1 MVGGRRRRSAQQAAE
16 GGRRLGDLLVD
27 ELGAAFRLGLHRG
40 LRHAV
45 TQVLR
50 GEIQAEGLQ
59 RLRDGGDLREDVD
72 AVHVLV
78 HHAVE
83 AAHLPLDAAQS
94 RQVLRLVPVHL
105 VRGPVAVAGVRRGGR
120 KGRGG
125 GGRRRRAVRAHT
137 PVLYPRG
144 VWVKGSA
151 DAGALLRQRGGGFAQ
166 IGDQAADIA
175 EIVKSTDMSLVR
187 GFPKIPQMAAKTS
200 EMVHDAVRS
209 FVDRDLALATAT
221 QAADDAVDRMFD
233 EVATEMI
240 DFIVHADAAD
250 AQKAID
256 VIMIAKYLE
265 RIGDHATNIA
275 EWVDFS
281 ITGVHDVSFDTKS
294 A

>member
-1 MVGGRRRRSAQQAAE
+1 MRSRFDQQLMQLNEMLVQTGELCEQAISQTMVALSSSSDEIAREVIRADAHIDQMERDIEHLCLKLLLQQQPVA
-16 GGRRLGDLLVD
+16 
-27 ELGAAFRLGLHRG
+27 
-40 LRHAV
+40 
-45 TQVLR
+45 
-50 GEIQAEGLQ
+50 
-59 RLRDGGDLREDVD
+59 GDLRQVS
-72 AVHVLV
+72 
-78 HHAVE
+78 
-83 AAHLPLDAAQS
+83 AALKMITDME
-94 RQVLRLVPVHL
+94 R
-105 VRGPVAVAGVRRGGR
+105 
-120 KGRGG
+120 
-125 GGRRRRAVRAHT
+125 
-137 PVLYPRG
+137 
-144 VWVKGSA
+144 
-151 DAGALLRQRGGGFAQ
+151 

-187 GFPKIPQMAAKTS
+187 GFPKIPQMAAKTA

-221 QAADDAVDRMFD
+221 QAADDAVDQMFD

-275 EWVDFS
+275 EWVDFA

>member
-1 MVGGRRRRSAQQAAE
+1 MRSRFDQQLMQLKEMLVQTGELCEQAISQTMVALSSSSDEIAREVIRADAHIDQMERDIEHLCLKLLLQQQPVA
-16 GGRRLGDLLVD
+16 
-27 ELGAAFRLGLHRG
+27 
-40 LRHAV
+40 
-45 TQVLR
+45 
-50 GEIQAEGLQ
+50 
-59 RLRDGGDLREDVD
+59 GDLRQVS
-72 AVHVLV
+72 
-78 HHAVE
+78 
-83 AAHLPLDAAQS
+83 AALKMITDME
-94 RQVLRLVPVHL
+94 R
-105 VRGPVAVAGVRRGGR
+105 
-120 KGRGG
+120 
-125 GGRRRRAVRAHT
+125 
-137 PVLYPRG
+137 
-144 VWVKGSA
+144 
-151 DAGALLRQRGGGFAQ
+151 

-187 GFPKIPQMAAKTS
+187 GFPKIPQMAAKTA
-200 EMVHDAVRS
+200 EMVHDAVQS

-281 ITGVHDVSFDTKS
+281 ITGVHDVIFDTKS

>member
-1 MVGGRRRRSAQQAAE
+1 MRSRFDQQLMQLKEMLVQTGELCEQAISQTMVALSSSSDEIAREVIRADAQIDQME
-16 GGRRLGDLLVD
+16 RDIEHLCLKLL
-27 ELGAAFRLGLHRG
+27 
-40 LRHAV
+40 
-45 TQVLR
+45 
-50 GEIQAEGLQ
+50 LQ
-59 RLRDGGDLREDVD
+59 QQPVAGDLRQVS
-72 AVHVLV
+72 
-78 HHAVE
+78 
-83 AAHLPLDAAQS
+83 AALKMITDME
-94 RQVLRLVPVHL
+94 R
-105 VRGPVAVAGVRRGGR
+105 
-120 KGRGG
+120 
-125 GGRRRRAVRAHT
+125 
-137 PVLYPRG
+137 
-144 VWVKGSA
+144 
-151 DAGALLRQRGGGFAQ
+151 

-187 GFPKIPQMAAKTS
+187 GFPKIPQMAAKTA
-200 EMVHDAVRS
+200 EMVHDAVQS

-275 EWVDFS
+275 EWVDFA

>member
-1 MVGGRRRRSAQQAAE
+1 MRSRFDQQLMQLNEMLVQTGELCEQAISQTMVALSSSSDEIAREVIRADAHIDQMERDIEHLCLKLLLQQQPVA
-16 GGRRLGDLLVD
+16 
-27 ELGAAFRLGLHRG
+27 
-40 LRHAV
+40 
-45 TQVLR
+45 
-50 GEIQAEGLQ
+50 
-59 RLRDGGDLREDVD
+59 GDLRQVS
-72 AVHVLV
+72 
-78 HHAVE
+78 
-83 AAHLPLDAAQS
+83 AALKMITDME
-94 RQVLRLVPVHL
+94 R
-105 VRGPVAVAGVRRGGR
+105 
-120 KGRGG
+120 
-125 GGRRRRAVRAHT
+125 
-137 PVLYPRG
+137 
-144 VWVKGSA
+144 
-151 DAGALLRQRGGGFAQ
+151 

-200 EMVHDAVRS
+200 EMVHDAVQS

-281 ITGVHDVSFDTKS
+281 ITGVHDVIFDTKS

>member
-1 MVGGRRRRSAQQAAE
+1 MRSRFDQQLMQLKEMLVETGELCEQAISQTMVALSSSSDEIAREVIRADAHIDQMERDIEHLCLKLLLQQQPVA
-16 GGRRLGDLLVD
+16 R
-27 ELGAAFRLGLHRG
+27 
-40 LRHAV
+40 
-45 TQVLR
+45 
-50 GEIQAEGLQ
+50 
-59 RLRDGGDLREDVD
+59 DLRQVS
-72 AVHVLV
+72 
-78 HHAVE
+78 
-83 AAHLPLDAAQS
+83 AALKMITDME
-94 RQVLRLVPVHL
+94 R
-105 VRGPVAVAGVRRGGR
+105 
-120 KGRGG
+120 
-125 GGRRRRAVRAHT
+125 
-137 PVLYPRG
+137 
-144 VWVKGSA
+144 
-151 DAGALLRQRGGGFAQ
+151 

-187 GFPKIPQMAAKTS
+187 GFPKIPQMAAKTA
-200 EMVHDAVRS
+200 EMVHDAVQS

-275 EWVDFS
+275 EWVDFA
-281 ITGVHDVSFDTKS
+281 ITGVHDVIFDTKS

>member
-1 MVGGRRRRSAQQAAE
+1 MRSRFDQQLMQLNEMLVQTGELCEQAISQTMVALSSSSDEIAREVIRADAHIDQMERDIEHLCLKLLLQQQPVA
-16 GGRRLGDLLVD
+16 
-27 ELGAAFRLGLHRG
+27 
-40 LRHAV
+40 
-45 TQVLR
+45 
-50 GEIQAEGLQ
+50 
-59 RLRDGGDLREDVD
+59 GDLRQVS
-72 AVHVLV
+72 
-78 HHAVE
+78 
-83 AAHLPLDAAQS
+83 AALKMITDME
-94 RQVLRLVPVHL
+94 R
-105 VRGPVAVAGVRRGGR
+105 
-120 KGRGG
+120 
-125 GGRRRRAVRAHT
+125 
-137 PVLYPRG
+137 
-144 VWVKGSA
+144 
-151 DAGALLRQRGGGFAQ
+151 

-187 GFPKIPQMAAKTS
+187 GFPKIPQMAAKTA
-200 EMVHDAVRS
+200 EMVHDAVKS

-275 EWVDFS
+275 EWVDFA
-281 ITGVHDVSFDTKS
+281 ITGVHDVIFDTKS

>member
-1 MVGGRRRRSAQQAAE
+1 MRSRFDQQLMQLNEMLVQTGELCEQAISQTMVALSSSSDEIAREVIRADANIDQMERDIEHLCLKLLLQQQPVA
-16 GGRRLGDLLVD
+16 
-27 ELGAAFRLGLHRG
+27 
-40 LRHAV
+40 
-45 TQVLR
+45 
-50 GEIQAEGLQ
+50 
-59 RLRDGGDLREDVD
+59 GDLRQVS
-72 AVHVLV
+72 
-78 HHAVE
+78 
-83 AAHLPLDAAQS
+83 AALKMITDME
-94 RQVLRLVPVHL
+94 R
-105 VRGPVAVAGVRRGGR
+105 
-120 KGRGG
+120 
-125 GGRRRRAVRAHT
+125 
-137 PVLYPRG
+137 
-144 VWVKGSA
+144 
-151 DAGALLRQRGGGFAQ
+151 

-187 GFPKIPQMAAKTS
+187 GFPKIPQMTA

-221 QAADDAVDRMFD
+221 QAADDAVDRMFA

>member
-1 MVGGRRRRSAQQAAE
+1 MRSRFDQQLMQLNEMLVQTGELCEQAISQTMVALSSSSDEIAREVIRADAHIDQMERDIEHLCLKLLLQQQPVA
-16 GGRRLGDLLVD
+16 
-27 ELGAAFRLGLHRG
+27 
-40 LRHAV
+40 
-45 TQVLR
+45 
-50 GEIQAEGLQ
+50 
-59 RLRDGGDLREDVD
+59 GDLRQVS
-72 AVHVLV
+72 
-78 HHAVE
+78 
-83 AAHLPLDAAQS
+83 AALKMITDME
-94 RQVLRLVPVHL
+94 R
-105 VRGPVAVAGVRRGGR
+105 
-120 KGRGG
+120 
-125 GGRRRRAVRAHT
+125 
-137 PVLYPRG
+137 
-144 VWVKGSA
+144 
-151 DAGALLRQRGGGFAQ
+151 

-233 EVATEMI
+233 DVASEMI

-275 EWVDFS
+275 EWVDFA
-281 ITGVHDVSFDTKS
+281 ITGVHDAIFDSKS

>member
-1 MVGGRRRRSAQQAAE
+1 MRSRFDQQLMQLNEMLVQTGELCEQAISQTMVALSSSSDEIAREVIRADAHIDQMERDIEHLCLKLLLQQQPVA
-16 GGRRLGDLLVD
+16 
-27 ELGAAFRLGLHRG
+27 
-40 LRHAV
+40 
-45 TQVLR
+45 
-50 GEIQAEGLQ
+50 
-59 RLRDGGDLREDVD
+59 GDLRQVS
-72 AVHVLV
+72 
-78 HHAVE
+78 
-83 AAHLPLDAAQS
+83 AALKMITDME
-94 RQVLRLVPVHL
+94 R
-105 VRGPVAVAGVRRGGR
+105 
-120 KGRGG
+120 
-125 GGRRRRAVRAHT
+125 
-137 PVLYPRG
+137 
-144 VWVKGSA
+144 
-151 DAGALLRQRGGGFAQ
+151 

-187 GFPKIPQMAAKTS
+187 GFPKIPQMAAKTA
-200 EMVHDAVRS
+200 EMVHDAVQS

-275 EWVDFS
+275 EWVDFA

>member
-1 MVGGRRRRSAQQAAE
+1 MRSRFDQQLMQLKEMLVETGELCEQAISQTMVALSSSSDEIAREVIRADAHIDQMERDIEHLCLKLLLQQQPVA
-16 GGRRLGDLLVD
+16 
-27 ELGAAFRLGLHRG
+27 
-40 LRHAV
+40 
-45 TQVLR
+45 
-50 GEIQAEGLQ
+50 
-59 RLRDGGDLREDVD
+59 GDLRQVS
-72 AVHVLV
+72 
-78 HHAVE
+78 
-83 AAHLPLDAAQS
+83 AALKMITDME
-94 RQVLRLVPVHL
+94 R
-105 VRGPVAVAGVRRGGR
+105 
-120 KGRGG
+120 
-125 GGRRRRAVRAHT
+125 
-137 PVLYPRG
+137 
-144 VWVKGSA
+144 
-151 DAGALLRQRGGGFAQ
+151 

-187 GFPKIPQMAAKTS
+187 GFPKIPQMAAKTA

-265 RIGDHATNIA
+265 RIGDHATNLA

-281 ITGVHDVSFDTKS
+281 ITGVHDVIFDTKS

>member
-1 MVGGRRRRSAQQAAE
+1 MRSRFDQQLMQLNEMLVQTGELCEQAISQTMVALSSSSDEIAREVIRADAHIDQMERDIEHLCLKLLLQQQPVA
-16 GGRRLGDLLVD
+16 
-27 ELGAAFRLGLHRG
+27 
-40 LRHAV
+40 
-45 TQVLR
+45 
-50 GEIQAEGLQ
+50 
-59 RLRDGGDLREDVD
+59 GDLRQVS
-72 AVHVLV
+72 
-78 HHAVE
+78 
-83 AAHLPLDAAQS
+83 AALKMITDME
-94 RQVLRLVPVHL
+94 R
-105 VRGPVAVAGVRRGGR
+105 
-120 KGRGG
+120 
-125 GGRRRRAVRAHT
+125 
-137 PVLYPRG
+137 
-144 VWVKGSA
+144 
-151 DAGALLRQRGGGFAQ
+151 

-209 FVDRDLALATAT
+209 FVDRDLALATGT

-233 EVATEMI
+233 DVATEMI

-281 ITGVHDVSFDTKS
+281 ITGVHDVIFDTKS

>member
-1 MVGGRRRRSAQQAAE
+1 MRSRFDQQLMQLNEMLVQTGELCEQAISQTMVALSSSSDEIAREVIRADAHIDQMERDIEHLCLKLLLQQQPVA
-16 GGRRLGDLLVD
+16 R
-27 ELGAAFRLGLHRG
+27 
-40 LRHAV
+40 
-45 TQVLR
+45 
-50 GEIQAEGLQ
+50 
-59 RLRDGGDLREDVD
+59 DLRQVS
-72 AVHVLV
+72 
-78 HHAVE
+78 
-83 AAHLPLDAAQS
+83 AALKMITDME
-94 RQVLRLVPVHL
+94 R
-105 VRGPVAVAGVRRGGR
+105 
-120 KGRGG
+120 
-125 GGRRRRAVRAHT
+125 
-137 PVLYPRG
+137 
-144 VWVKGSA
+144 
-151 DAGALLRQRGGGFAQ
+151 

-187 GFPKIPQMAAKTS
+187 GFPKIPQMAAKTA

-221 QAADDAVDRMFD
+221 QAADDAVDRMFA

-281 ITGVHDVSFDTKS
+281 ITGVHDVIFDTKS

>member
-1 MVGGRRRRSAQQAAE
+1 MRSRFDQQLMQLNEMLVQTGELCEQAISQTMVALSSSSDEIAREVIRADAHIDQMERDIEHLCLKLLLQQQPVA
-16 GGRRLGDLLVD
+16 
-27 ELGAAFRLGLHRG
+27 
-40 LRHAV
+40 
-45 TQVLR
+45 
-50 GEIQAEGLQ
+50 
-59 RLRDGGDLREDVD
+59 GDLRQVS
-72 AVHVLV
+72 
-78 HHAVE
+78 
-83 AAHLPLDAAQS
+83 AALKMITDME
-94 RQVLRLVPVHL
+94 R
-105 VRGPVAVAGVRRGGR
+105 
-120 KGRGG
+120 
-125 GGRRRRAVRAHT
+125 
-137 PVLYPRG
+137 
-144 VWVKGSA
+144 
-151 DAGALLRQRGGGFAQ
+151 

-221 QAADDAVDRMFD
+221 QAADDAVDQMFD
-233 EVATEMI
+233 DVATEMI

-275 EWVDFS
+275 EWVDFA
-281 ITGVHDVSFDTKS
+281 ITGVHDVIFDTKS

>member
-1 MVGGRRRRSAQQAAE
+1 MRSRFDQQLMQLNEMLVQTGELCEQAISQTMVALSSSSDEIAREAIRADAHIDQMERDIEHLCLKLLLQQQPVA
-16 GGRRLGDLLVD
+16 
-27 ELGAAFRLGLHRG
+27 
-40 LRHAV
+40 
-45 TQVLR
+45 
-50 GEIQAEGLQ
+50 
-59 RLRDGGDLREDVD
+59 GDLRQVS
-72 AVHVLV
+72 
-78 HHAVE
+78 
-83 AAHLPLDAAQS
+83 AALKMITDME
-94 RQVLRLVPVHL
+94 R
-105 VRGPVAVAGVRRGGR
+105 
-120 KGRGG
+120 
-125 GGRRRRAVRAHT
+125 
-137 PVLYPRG
+137 
-144 VWVKGSA
+144 
-151 DAGALLRQRGGGFAQ
+151 

-233 EVATEMI
+233 DVATEMI

-281 ITGVHDVSFDTKS
+281 ITGVHDVIFDTKS

>member
-1 MVGGRRRRSAQQAAE
+1 MSYETESREVMRSRFDQQLMQLKEMLVETGELCEQAISQTMVALSSSSDEIAREVIRADAQIDQME
-16 GGRRLGDLLVD
+16 RDIEHLCLKLL
-27 ELGAAFRLGLHRG
+27 
-40 LRHAV
+40 
-45 TQVLR
+45 
-50 GEIQAEGLQ
+50 LQ
-59 RLRDGGDLREDVD
+59 QQPVAGDLRQVS
-72 AVHVLV
+72 
-78 HHAVE
+78 
-83 AAHLPLDAAQS
+83 AALKMITDME
-94 RQVLRLVPVHL
+94 R
-105 VRGPVAVAGVRRGGR
+105 
-120 KGRGG
+120 
-125 GGRRRRAVRAHT
+125 
-137 PVLYPRG
+137 
-144 VWVKGSA
+144 
-151 DAGALLRQRGGGFAQ
+151 

-187 GFPKIPQMAAKTS
+187 GFPKIPQMAAKTA
-200 EMVHDAVRS
+200 EMVHDAVQS

-275 EWVDFS
+275 EWVDFA

>member
-1 MVGGRRRRSAQQAAE
+1 MRSRFDQQLMQLNEMLVQTGELCEQAISQTMVALSSSSDEIAREVIRADAHIDQMERDIEHLCLKLLLQQQPVA
-16 GGRRLGDLLVD
+16 
-27 ELGAAFRLGLHRG
+27 
-40 LRHAV
+40 
-45 TQVLR
+45 
-50 GEIQAEGLQ
+50 
-59 RLRDGGDLREDVD
+59 GDLRQVS
-72 AVHVLV
+72 
-78 HHAVE
+78 
-83 AAHLPLDAAQS
+83 AALKMITDME
-94 RQVLRLVPVHL
+94 R
-105 VRGPVAVAGVRRGGR
+105 
-120 KGRGG
+120 
-125 GGRRRRAVRAHT
+125 
-137 PVLYPRG
+137 
-144 VWVKGSA
+144 
-151 DAGALLRQRGGGFAQ
+151 

-187 GFPKIPQMAAKTS
+187 GFPKIPQMAAKTA

-221 QAADDAVDRMFD
+221 QAADDAVDQMFD

>member
-1 MVGGRRRRSAQQAAE
+1 MRSRFDQQLMQLNEMLVETGELCEQAISQTMVALSSSSDEIAREVIRADAQIDQME
-16 GGRRLGDLLVD
+16 RDIEHLCLKLL
-27 ELGAAFRLGLHRG
+27 
-40 LRHAV
+40 
-45 TQVLR
+45 
-50 GEIQAEGLQ
+50 LQ
-59 RLRDGGDLREDVD
+59 QQPVAGDLRQVS
-72 AVHVLV
+72 
-78 HHAVE
+78 
-83 AAHLPLDAAQS
+83 AALKMITDME
-94 RQVLRLVPVHL
+94 R
-105 VRGPVAVAGVRRGGR
+105 
-120 KGRGG
+120 
-125 GGRRRRAVRAHT
+125 
-137 PVLYPRG
+137 
-144 VWVKGSA
+144 
-151 DAGALLRQRGGGFAQ
+151 

-187 GFPKIPQMAAKTS
+187 GFPKIPQMAAKTA
-200 EMVHDAVRS
+200 EMVHDAVKS

-275 EWVDFS
+275 EWVDFA
-281 ITGVHDVSFDTKS
+281 ITGVHDVIFDTKS

>member
-1 MVGGRRRRSAQQAAE
+1 MQLNEMLVETGELCEQAISQTMVALSSSSDEIAREVIRADAQIDQME
-16 GGRRLGDLLVD
+16 RDIEHLCLKLL
-27 ELGAAFRLGLHRG
+27 
-40 LRHAV
+40 
-45 TQVLR
+45 
-50 GEIQAEGLQ
+50 LQ
-59 RLRDGGDLREDVD
+59 QQPVAGDLRQVS
-72 AVHVLV
+72 
-78 HHAVE
+78 
-83 AAHLPLDAAQS
+83 AALKMITDME
-94 RQVLRLVPVHL
+94 R
-105 VRGPVAVAGVRRGGR
+105 
-120 KGRGG
+120 
-125 GGRRRRAVRAHT
+125 
-137 PVLYPRG
+137 
-144 VWVKGSA
+144 
-151 DAGALLRQRGGGFAQ
+151 

-187 GFPKIPQMAAKTS
+187 GFPKIPQMAAKTA
-200 EMVHDAVRS
+200 EMVHDAVKS

-275 EWVDFS
+275 EWVDFA
-281 ITGVHDVSFDTKS
+281 ITGVHDVIFDTKS

>member
-1 MVGGRRRRSAQQAAE
+1 MRSRFNQQLTQLSEMLVQTGELCEQAISQTMVALSSSSDEIAREVIRADAHIDQMERDIEHLCLKLLLQQQPVA
-16 GGRRLGDLLVD
+16 
-27 ELGAAFRLGLHRG
+27 
-40 LRHAV
+40 
-45 TQVLR
+45 
-50 GEIQAEGLQ
+50 
-59 RLRDGGDLREDVD
+59 GDLRQVS
-72 AVHVLV
+72 
-78 HHAVE
+78 
-83 AAHLPLDAAQS
+83 AALKMITDME
-94 RQVLRLVPVHL
+94 R
-105 VRGPVAVAGVRRGGR
+105 
-120 KGRGG
+120 
-125 GGRRRRAVRAHT
+125 
-137 PVLYPRG
+137 
-144 VWVKGSA
+144 
-151 DAGALLRQRGGGFAQ
+151 

-187 GFPKIPQMAAKTS
+187 GFPKIPQMAAKTAA
-200 EMVHDAVRS
+200 MVHDAVQS

-221 QAADDAVDRMFD
+221 QAADDAVDRMFA

-265 RIGDHATNIA
+265 RIGDHATNLA

>member
-1 MVGGRRRRSAQQAAE
+1 MRSRFDQQLMQLNEMLVQTGELCEQAISQTMVALSSSSDEIAREVIRADAHIDQMERDIEHLCLKLLLQQQPVA
-16 GGRRLGDLLVD
+16 
-27 ELGAAFRLGLHRG
+27 
-40 LRHAV
+40 
-45 TQVLR
+45 
-50 GEIQAEGLQ
+50 
-59 RLRDGGDLREDVD
+59 GDLRQVS
-72 AVHVLV
+72 
-78 HHAVE
+78 
-83 AAHLPLDAAQS
+83 AALKMITDME
-94 RQVLRLVPVHL
+94 R
-105 VRGPVAVAGVRRGGR
+105 
-120 KGRGG
+120 
-125 GGRRRRAVRAHT
+125 
-137 PVLYPRG
+137 
-144 VWVKGSA
+144 
-151 DAGALLRQRGGGFAQ
+151 

-187 GFPKIPQMAAKTS
+187 GFPKIPQMAAKTA

-221 QAADDAVDRMFD
+221 QAADDAVDRMFA

-265 RIGDHATNIA
+265 RIGDHATNIT

-281 ITGVHDVSFDTKS
+281 ITGVHDVIFDTKS

>member
-1 MVGGRRRRSAQQAAE
+1 MQLNEMLVQTGELCEQAISQTMVALSSSSDEIAREVIRADAHIDQMERDIEHLCLKLLLQQQPVA
-16 GGRRLGDLLVD
+16 
-27 ELGAAFRLGLHRG
+27 
-40 LRHAV
+40 
-45 TQVLR
+45 
-50 GEIQAEGLQ
+50 
-59 RLRDGGDLREDVD
+59 GDLRQVS
-72 AVHVLV
+72 
-78 HHAVE
+78 
-83 AAHLPLDAAQS
+83 AALKMITDME
-94 RQVLRLVPVHL
+94 R
-105 VRGPVAVAGVRRGGR
+105 
-120 KGRGG
+120 
-125 GGRRRRAVRAHT
+125 
-137 PVLYPRG
+137 
-144 VWVKGSA
+144 
-151 DAGALLRQRGGGFAQ
+151 

-281 ITGVHDVSFDTKS
+281 ITGVHDVIFDTKS

>member
-1 MVGGRRRRSAQQAAE
+1 MRSRFDQQLMQLNEMLVQTGELCEAISQTMVALSSSSDEIAREVIRADAHIDQMERDIEHLCLKLLLQQQPVA
-16 GGRRLGDLLVD
+16 
-27 ELGAAFRLGLHRG
+27 
-40 LRHAV
+40 
-45 TQVLR
+45 
-50 GEIQAEGLQ
+50 
-59 RLRDGGDLREDVD
+59 GDLRQVS
-72 AVHVLV
+72 
-78 HHAVE
+78 
-83 AAHLPLDAAQS
+83 AALKMITDME
-94 RQVLRLVPVHL
+94 R
-105 VRGPVAVAGVRRGGR
+105 
-120 KGRGG
+120 
-125 GGRRRRAVRAHT
+125 
-137 PVLYPRG
+137 
-144 VWVKGSA
+144 
-151 DAGALLRQRGGGFAQ
+151 

-187 GFPKIPQMAAKTS
+187 GFPKIPQMAAKTA

-281 ITGVHDVSFDTKS
+281 ITGVHDVIFDTKS

>member
-1 MVGGRRRRSAQQAAE
+1 MRSRFDQQLMQLKEMLVETGELCEQAISQTMVALSSSSDEIAREVIRADAHIDQMERDIEHLCLKLLLQQQPVA
-16 GGRRLGDLLVD
+16 
-27 ELGAAFRLGLHRG
+27 
-40 LRHAV
+40 
-45 TQVLR
+45 
-50 GEIQAEGLQ
+50 
-59 RLRDGGDLREDVD
+59 GDLRQVS
-72 AVHVLV
+72 
-78 HHAVE
+78 
-83 AAHLPLDAAQS
+83 AALKMITDME
-94 RQVLRLVPVHL
+94 R
-105 VRGPVAVAGVRRGGR
+105 
-120 KGRGG
+120 
-125 GGRRRRAVRAHT
+125 
-137 PVLYPRG
+137 
-144 VWVKGSA
+144 
-151 DAGALLRQRGGGFAQ
+151 

-187 GFPKIPQMAAKTS
+187 GFPKIPQMAAKTA
-200 EMVHDAVRS
+200 EMVHDAVKS

-275 EWVDFS
+275 EWVDFA
-281 ITGVHDVSFDTKS
+281 ITGVHDFSFDTKS